1 MENKS
6 GFSPLGR
13 AVLVK
18 YYDAPERRESVIVI
32 PPTVQD
38 RLNMLE
44 QQAVIVEV
52 GPVAWPD
59 EPPRA
64 KVGDTVMISR
74 MAGVA
79 AVGPADGLAYRFV
92 NDRDIFAVV
101 THKE

>member
-18 YYDAPERRESVIVI
+18 YYDAPERMESMIVI
-32 PPTVQD
+32 PQTVQE
-38 RLNMLE
+38 RMNMLE

-52 GPVAWPD
+52 GPACWPD

-64 KVGDTVMISR
+64 AAGDRVMISR
-74 MAGVA
+74 MAGTA
-79 AVGPADGLAYRFV
+79 AVGPADGLSYRFV
-92 NDRDIFAVV
+92 NDRDIFALV
-101 THKE
+101 THRE